1 MLTMILMNLLLIS
14 RMPTL
19 VDDIQYLGNHA
30 FIAGT
35 RWMAWHR
42 YHSGVV
48 SLSLVRGRSVCHGAF
63 GYGARLDLV
72 NNVEWTELVAD
83 AGCLAI
89 K

>member
-19 VDDIQYLGNHA
+19 VDDIQHLGNHT
-30 FIAGT
+30 FTEGT

-42 YHSGVV
+42 YHSGVTT
-48 SLSLVRGRSVCHGAF
+48 LSLVHGHSVCHGTF
-63 GYGARLDLV
+63 GYAARLDLV